1 MWLTSSERSGAHHDP
16 LVFSLACGRR
26 LDRAS
31 VKPLNQKDPQPR
43 GRGLNEGNCDALHA
57 GETTHMTERTTME
70 TAFVAILCLILIAL
84 TSSTF
89 WLIFWA
95 IVYWRKYWKDGI

>member
-1 MWLTSSERSGAHHDP
+1 
-16 LVFSLACGRR
+16 
-26 LDRAS
+26 
-31 VKPLNQKDPQPR
+31 
-43 GRGLNEGNCDALHA
+43 
-57 GETTHMTERTTME
+57 MTERTTME